1 MKKLITILF
10 PISAFCQCPKDD
22 TTVIKQEIFQSLGK
36 FALVTNMGSMY
47 DNVIH
52 GSLEFVQ
59 SQREIEIQ
67 NAIKR
72 KKPIAIIKIKCD

>member
-22 TTVIKQEIFQSLGK
+22 TTVIKQEVFPSLGK

-67 NAIKR
+67 NAMKR